1 MNQACQY
8 HSKDLH
14 ILEAH
19 IIFMEMKMN
28 KVAVFLGLH
37 ILIIVNSE
45 IVKSVERHAAVTVHV
60 SCK

>member
-1 MNQACQY
+1 
-8 HSKDLH
+8 
-14 ILEAH
+14 
-19 IIFMEMKMN
+19 MN